1 MSKSIQHQFF
11 FPHSSEVVWD
21 YLTKPELMAQW
32 LMPNDFEPFVGYDF
46 QFTTKPLPDV
56 DFDGIIYCKVLELAR
71 PGRLSYSW
79 KLGPGNG
86 IIVIDSIVE
95 WTLVPKEGGTEL
107 LLVHSGFKEGQG
119 VSIVNMMNE
128 GWLKNIHKIAT
139 LLNTAYH
146 GTSNA

>member
-1 MSKSIQHQFF
+1 MSKSIQHKFF
-11 FPHSSEVVWD
+11 FPHPPEVVWA
-21 YLTKPELMAQW
+21 YLTKPELMEQW
-32 LMPNDFEPFVGYDF
+32 LMPNDFEPFIGFDF

-56 DFDGIIYCKVLELAR
+56 DFDGIIYCKVLELVR

-119 VSIVNMMNE
+119 VTIVNMMKE